1 MVNGKFNVVLVLILV
16 LAILT
21 PNLAYAG
28 NLTGPWSGTVNNGG
42 KSATVT
48 SQAGNVT
55 VTGVVSTV
63 GNARWG
69 VADSGVPGSAP
80 FSNGKLNTNNFWS
93 NPSARGHTS
102 LQSSYWWDISPDSV
116 GTNIDRAG
124 DDKGTGYITFYF
136 DKPVVNPVLDLDRMG
151 GDGRV
156 SNKATTNSAILTLL
170 NSDLSLTKLSGNSQF
185 QVTSKTIER
194 TPNQKFSQFNQE
206 ASWAANSAGAGSVMI
221 KGIISSV
228 TFKWT
233 GTGIEGMGQDGIELV
248 WDLTEYV
255 DNTAPVVTS
264 SLSRS
269 MVRSGDNLTVD
280 AQSSSDTSY
289 IVANVMGN
297 LYSMNKGSGNNWNL
311 DFTVPDAADGVYT
324 VLLCAFDGMG
334 NMGTSIMNFTVDNT
348 APTIN
353 ATCNPVLTR
362 TGNSVLVNATADDDT
377 ASMTLE
383 VLGTLYNMI
392 KDTYGN
398 WIFNYTV
405 PGLADG
411 TYDMLLT
418 ATDALGNTGNNY
430 LNFTVDNTAPALV
443 GDLNQTTS
451 RTGDNLT
458 LNVSADNDTDTLT
471 ATILGEVYNL
481 TKGSG
486 GFWTLQYLVPQV
498 ADGLYAIILTGT
510 DALGNVGS
518 ASLNFTVDNT
528 PPSIH
533 GSVLPGLTK
542 TGNSVLVK
550 VVSDP
555 DTVRMTAT
563 ILGTTYS
570 MIQGSDGIWMLQY
583 TVPEVMDGFLGVF
596 LDAWDGAGNH
606 GFNTTNMSVDNALP
620 GVNCTVLP
628 GRAKNGT
635 DITLRVCTDSDV
647 VNVTALIAGNHYN
660 LTQNSDGTWTLNY
673 PVQGLA
679 DGFQT
684 VLLTATNGLG
694 SQGTGY
700 TGFTVDNTAPA
711 LKAEVLPF
719 TVRDGGKLF
728 VRVSSDV
735 DAVAVTAEILGKTY
749 NLIKSSNSI
758 WTLTY
763 TVPGLKDGNYNVL
776 LRGGDD
782 LNNTNN
788 TIVAFKV
795 QNPVTPVNH
804 GSLGGSSGSSTSTVH
819 SASQDYSNSVHSV
832 QGGFSGYTAA
842 VKVVSPIAPVGGGLS
857 ATSSSSSGL
866 LDGFL
871 NYEGKAWACNVQGS
885 VYGGSA
891 AFLENPFNPFFYQFY
906 TWDKLIQAGQKAW
919 TTGNVWDFFNYD
931 FFHIYGYS
939 NLDHTWG
946 GENIKQ
952 VIKFFTGVD
961 ENGDLSVGNFLLL
974 LVSVIPIGRLG
985 TLAGKLLTKSPIL
998 MRYWRKIQEPVTYFL
1013 NKLGVNVKNPV
1024 EAFLGVSSKLSSLL
1038 DPSLGLIPACLEL
1051 VAGIS
1056 GKEVLRKIIESS
1068 VYKRLFGYDTVK
1080 SVTTIFNL
1088 NSWNPNNV
1096 KKAWNET
1103 IESAVSNVKWLG
1115 STVKDIGKK
1124 IIVEGKKLIPNA
1136 LKVATKKLLIKVKKQ
1151 LTQLQKIV
1159 KKQLKRLRPAVK
1171 IVKTAKKVVKTV
1183 KKVVKKTVKTVK
1195 KAAKKVVRTVKKVV
1209 KKTVRVVKKVAKK
1222 VVKTVKNT
1230 VKAAVNAVKN
1240 VGKTVGK
1247 ILKWW

>member
-1 MVNGKFNVVLVLILV
+1 M
-16 LAILT
+16 
-21 PNLAYAG
+21 
-28 NLTGPWSGTVNNGG
+28 
-42 KSATVT
+42 
-48 SQAGNVT
+48 
-55 VTGVVSTV
+55 
-63 GNARWG
+63 
-69 VADSGVPGSAP
+69 
-80 FSNGKLNTNNFWS
+80 
-93 NPSARGHTS
+93 
-102 LQSSYWWDISPDSV
+102 

-136 DKPVVNPVLDLDRMG
+136 DKPVLNPVLDLDRMG

-228 TFKWT
+228 SFKWT

-264 SLSRS
+264 SLSRN
-269 MVRSGDNLTVD
+269 MVRSGDNLTVN

-311 DFTVPDAADGVYT
+311 NFTVPDAADGVYT
-324 VLLCAFDGMG
+324 VLLGAFDGMG

-353 ATCNPVLTR
+353 ASCNPVLTR

-383 VLGTLYNMI
+383 VLGTIYNMI
-392 KDTYGN
+392 KDTDGN
-398 WIFNYTV
+398 WIFNYAV

-443 GDLNQTTS
+443 GDLNQTTI

-471 ATILGEVYNL
+471 ATILGKVYNL
-481 TKGSG
+481 TKGSD

-498 ADGLYAIILTGT
+498 ADGLYTIILTGT
-510 DALGNVGS
+510 DALGNMGNT
-518 ASLNFTVDNT
+518 SLNFTVDNT
-528 PPSIH
+528 APSIN

-563 ILGTTYS
+563 ILGTTYN
-570 MIQGSDGIWMLQY
+570 MIQGPDGIWTLQY
-583 TVPEVMDGFLGVF
+583 TVPQVADGLLQVI
-596 LDAWDGAGNH
+596 LDAWDGASNH
-606 GFNTTNMSVDNALP
+606 GFNTTNMTVDNALP

-635 DITLRVCTDSDV
+635 DITLRVFADSDV
-647 VNVTALIAGNHYN
+647 VNVTALLAGNHYN
-660 LTQNSDGTWTLNY
+660 LTQNSDGTWTLKY
-673 PVQGLA
+673 SVQGLA

-694 SQGTGY
+694 SQGTAY

-711 LKAEVLPF
+711 LNAEVLPF

-728 VRVSSDV
+728 VRVYSDV
-735 DAVAVTAEILGKTY
+735 DAVVVTAEILGKTY
-749 NLIKSSNSI
+749 NLIKGSNSI

-763 TVPGLKDGNYNVL
+763 TVPGLKDGNYNVM
-776 LRGGDD
+776 LRGWDD

-788 TIVAFKV
+788 TTVTFKV

-819 SASQDYSNSVHSV
+819 SGVQSYYSSVLGVKSGSLGLGSFSSVDSRGTVKGVNLQSSMVVQDPVLKSILAKIEAKGLKSQNGLLLSKNKNPFGLNGNEQSWLKLHLNDQGVKNALYTNGIKYFKDNPWAGWVILGLMMVLVGELTLGAGDLTFIPFIGAEATETSAATTGAEAAETGIIARIIQLGSNNALYMMWRLSQVGISPGAILTALSPDVLGVMMTFLEFLAPRSSVVSEVVESLSYKFLAQQLGAYTLVEFLREPGAAWRGIVDSASSLIV
-832 QGGFSGYTAA
+832 TAKAA
-842 VKVVSPIAPVGGGLS
+842 VKRRLQSFANDMVS
-857 ATSSSSSGL
+857 
-866 LDGFL
+866 
-871 NYEGKAWACNVQGS
+871 K
-885 VYGGSA
+885 
-891 AFLENPFNPFFYQFY
+891 
-906 TWDKLIQAGQKAW
+906 
-919 TTGNVWDFFNYD
+919 
-931 FFHIYGYS
+931 
-939 NLDHTWG
+939 
-946 GENIKQ
+946 
-952 VIKFFTGVD
+952 
-961 ENGDLSVGNFLLL
+961 
-974 LVSVIPIGRLG
+974 
-985 TLAGKLLTKSPIL
+985 
-998 MRYWRKIQEPVTYFL
+998 
-1013 NKLGVNVKNPV
+1013 
-1024 EAFLGVSSKLSSLL
+1024 
-1038 DPSLGLIPACLEL
+1038 
-1051 VAGIS
+1051 
-1056 GKEVLRKIIESS
+1056 
-1068 VYKRLFGYDTVK
+1068 
-1080 SVTTIFNL
+1080 
-1088 NSWNPNNV
+1088 
-1096 KKAWNET
+1096 
-1103 IESAVSNVKWLG
+1103 
-1115 STVKDIGKK
+1115 
-1124 IIVEGKKLIPNA
+1124 
-1136 LKVATKKLLIKVKKQ
+1136 
-1151 LTQLQKIV
+1151 
-1159 KKQLKRLRPAVK
+1159 
-1171 IVKTAKKVVKTV
+1171 AKK
-1183 KKVVKKTVKTVK
+1183 
-1195 KAAKKVVRTVKKVV
+1195 R
-1209 KKTVRVVKKVAKK
+1209 
-1222 VVKTVKNT
+1222 
-1230 VKAAVNAVKN
+1230 
-1240 VGKTVGK
+1240 
-1247 ILKWW
+1247 IYYC